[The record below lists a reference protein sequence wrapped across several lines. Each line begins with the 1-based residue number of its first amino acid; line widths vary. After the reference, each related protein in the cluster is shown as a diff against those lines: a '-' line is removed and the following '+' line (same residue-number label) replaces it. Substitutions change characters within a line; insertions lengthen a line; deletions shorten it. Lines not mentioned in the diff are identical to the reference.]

1 MKMRRIALTLGGTA
15 LLGAGILI
23 VLRWRA
29 NPSACPYRGR
39 VLVEL
44 PRPGVT
50 RGRLR
55 EVLAPRAGERVLEV
69 GPGTGYYSL
78 DAAGWLAPDGTL
90 DILDL
95 QQEMLDHTMAK
106 ARARGITN
114 MVSARGDATALPY
127 PEDSFDA
134 AYVVATLGE
143 IPDQNGALREL
154 RRVIRPGG
162 RLVVGEAL
170 LDPHRVSF
178 GKLRTRAE
186 EAGLDFKRRIGGATG
201 YLACFGA

>member
-1 MKMRRIALTLGGTA
+1 MKMRRVALTLGGIA
-15 LLGAGILI
+15 LLGGGIGA

-39 VLVEL
+39 FFVEL

-78 DAAGWLAPDGTL
+78 HVAEWVAPGGAL

-95 QQEMLDHTMAK
+95 QQKMLDHTMAR
-106 ARARGITN
+106 ARARGVTN
-114 MVSARGDATALPY
+114 VVPARGDATALPY
-127 PEDSFDA
+127 PDDSFDA

-143 IPDQNGALREL
+143 VPDQDGALREL
-154 RRVIRPGG
+154 HRVIRPGG

-186 EAGLDFKRRIGGATG
+186 EARLEFERRIGGALG
-201 YLACFGA
+201 YLARFGA